1 MNAPKKV
8 AERVS
13 AALKRFIP
21 VLNSAYTRDVNES
34 DTVMI
39 VSDILQE
46 LFGFDKYSEITSEL
60 AIRGTYCDLAIR
72 TDGAIQMLIEV
83 KAIGLELKDQHVK
96 QAVDYAANQGV
107 EWVVL
112 TNGRIWRI
120 YRVIFAKPITQ
131 ELVFEVNLLEFNPRL
146 ASHIDTLYLLT
157 REGLSKSALP
167 QYYAQQ
173 QLANRFFMAA
183 LLQTQ
188 PVLEVIRKEIRH
200 FNPDIKLSLDE
211 IQRVLVNEV
220 IKREALE
227 GERAAE
233 AAKTLKKFE
242 ARRKRTKAKPKA
254 AETPTDNNLGEGEF
268 KPTN

>member
-8 AERVS
+8 AERIG

-39 VSDILQE
+39 VTDILQE

-72 TDGAIQMLIEV
+72 KDGTIQILIEV
-83 KAIGLELKDQHVK
+83 KAIGLELKEQHLK
-96 QAVDYAANQGV
+96 QVVDYAANQGV
-107 EWVVL
+107 EWVAL

-120 YRVIFAKPITQ
+120 YRVIFAKPISQ
-131 ELVFEVNLLEFNPRL
+131 ELVFEVNLLELNPRQ
-146 ASHIDTLYLLT
+146 AGHIDTLYLLT

-200 FNPDIKLSLDE
+200 LNPDIKLGLDE

-233 AAKTLKKFE
+233 AARALKKLE
-242 ARRKRTKAKPKA
+242 AKRKRAKAKPKA
-254 AETPTDNNLGEGEF
+254 MEVAISKSGSEEGE
-268 KPTN
+268 